1 MLNTLFLNIILFFLK
16 VNVFAML
23 VSYFF
28 YILQFFVE
36 YTLLFLSS
44 FFKINMIWNSCS
56 AYITALQGSL
66 PCFIGFNFFTFFYFL
81 LHCFK
86 GVMIVFKLP
95 SILGGF
101 CFYALRSEKNLR
113 RIFLILSFIFFIFS
127 FFFIFYFE
135 KTFIYTLFWLGSGS
149 FLLLKKEKQLSLLE
163 SSCLSIWFAHASG
176 TLIYGIFFGFLTNLE
191 YAALFPIA
199 ICERIILTF
208 ILCGSFI
215 ARNYISYFFDKLK
228 LIYIKKIHQ

>member
-1 MLNTLFLNIILFFLK
+1 MFFSC
-16 VNVFAML
+16 F
-23 VSYFF
+23 VSFF
-28 YILQFFVE
+28 QLLVE
-36 YTLLFLSS
+36 YSLLFLFS
-44 FFKINMIWNSCS
+44 FVKINFIWRHFP
-56 AYITALQGSL
+56 AHLTVFQGAM

-86 GVMIVFKLP
+86 GVMVVFKLP

-101 CFYALRSEKNLR
+101 CFYALRSEKNLI

-163 SSCLSIWFAHASG
+163 SSFLSIWFAHASG
-176 TLIYGIFFGFLTNLE
+176 TLIYGIFSGFLTNLE